1 MSRKQISGRKLI
13 PALLALLVSGP
24 AGGRSIPP
32 EPSPEERP
40 ETAFQAAIDV
50 SLLSW
55 VVRVVEIGGSPI
67 LGLRPEDLRVRVG
80 KQEIPV
86 VGLDWI
92 APGGAGEQAEPESEI
107 VQGWIDGTVGAIAAP
122 EGRLV
127 VVFVQASL
135 TSSHI
140 GGQIRLRPWTRRLLA
155 TLHPDDRVAVV
166 SFDSH
171 MKLWQDFSRDL
182 EATHAAIDRAMVYS
196 HEIEVAPAEPH
207 SLARHFARAAAFDAA
222 SPERALELLGKALEP
237 LPGEKT
243 VLYLGW
249 GLGRFDGPAGVRM
262 TPAFKPAVQA
272 LRAARAAV
280 FVLDVTSADYHSLE
294 VGLQNVAE
302 ATGGLYFSTFR
313 LPQVATRILA
323 KAISGY
329 YVLTVDRDA
338 VAEKN
343 GRVRIDLRK
352 RRGTV
357 LARPMDRSTQTR

>member
-1 MSRKQISGRKLI
+1 M
-13 PALLALLVSGP
+13 AVLALLVTGRSL
-24 AGGRSIPP
+24 ARSIPP
-32 EPSPEERP
+32 DPSAETP

-55 VVRVVEIGGSPI
+55 VVRVVDTGGSPI

-107 VQGWIDGTVGAIAAP
+107 VQGWIDGTIGATAAP

-127 VVFVQASL
+127 VVFVQADLNPTRIS
-135 TSSHI
+135 
-140 GGQIRLRPWTRRLLA
+140 GQMRLRPYTRKLLA
-155 TLHPDDRVAVV
+155 TLHPQDRVAVV

-171 MKLWQDFSRDL
+171 LKLWQDFSADL
-182 EATHAAIDRAMVYS
+182 EATHAAIDTAMVFS
-196 HEIEVAPAEPH
+196 HEIEVARAQPH
-207 SLARHFARAAAFDAA
+207 SLAEHFAKAAAFDAA
-222 SPERALELLGKALEP
+222 SPERALELLGNALEP

-249 GLGRFDGPAGVRM
+249 GLGRFDGGGVHM
-262 TPAFKPAVQA
+262 TPAYKPAVRA

-280 FVLDVTSADYHSLE
+280 FVLDVTSADRHSLE

-323 KAISGY
+323 RAISGY
-329 YVLTVDRDA
+329 YVLTIDRDA
-338 VAEKN
+338 VAEQD
-343 GRVRIDLRK
+343 GRVRIDLKK
-352 RRGTV
+352 RIGTV
-357 LARPMDRSTQTR
+357 LARPMELATETR